1 MAQDSPIYYEP
12 FDPECHDGLFATYA
26 RMHREEPVRQCESG
40 FWTVVKLDDVR
51 TIYNRTD
58 LFSNQPNGSETM
70 RPSVDMENPEI
81 AERLGPVFDAMLLDS
96 SELLSSSVIVGS
108 DPPLHTRIRASVSR
122 AFTRRRIEA
131 LKGFIEEEVARCLEG
146 IDSAATYEVNEDL
159 ASQIPLRV
167 MTRLFDLDP
176 SDDVRFRA
184 WAYAIA
190 SQLNAEDTRGS
201 AAWLETHYKLIS
213 EFAAYFVPLME
224 ERAKNP
230 GTDVLSDIMAEETD
244 ALNASESVLFIL
256 TLLGA
261 GIETTSNLI
270 GNVVVELLRHPDQLE
285 MVLADPSLVDAAIE
299 ESLRYD
305 SPFQFN
311 FRQAKVDV
319 ELSGVTI
326 PAGSVILN
334 MIGAANHD
342 PDHFVDPDTFDIT
355 RKGPNVGFGLGIH
368 FCLGAAL
375 AWMEAQAALRGILP
389 YLRDF
394 ALDEDGIVDRQNLLI
409 WGREKVPLV
418 RRVPA
423 EVVA

>member
-1 MAQDSPIYYEP
+1 MAQHSPIYYEP
-12 FDPECHDGLFATYA
+12 FDPKCRDGLFATYA
-26 RMHREEPVRQCESG
+26 RMHREAPVRQCESG
-40 FWTVVKLDDVR
+40 FWTVVKLNDIR

-70 RPSVDMENPEI
+70 RPSVDMEDPEI
-81 AERLGPVFDAMLLDS
+81 AERLAPVFDSMLLDS
-96 SELLSSSVIVGS
+96 SELLSSSVIVGA
-108 DPPLHTRIRASVSR
+108 DPPLHTRIRASVNR

-131 LKGFIEEEVARCLEG
+131 LKDFVDEEVARCLEG
-146 IDSAATYEVNEDL
+146 IDTAATFEVNDDL

-167 MTRLFDLDP
+167 MTRLFDLDR
-176 SDDVRFRA
+176 SDDVRFRT

-190 SQLNAEDTRGS
+190 SQLNAEDSRGS
-201 AAWLETHYKLIS
+201 AAWLEKHYKLIS
-213 EFAAYFVPLME
+213 DFADYFVPLME
-224 ERAKNP
+224 EREKNP

-256 TLLGA
+256 TLMGA

-270 GNVVVELLRHPDQLE
+270 GNLAVELLRHPDQLE
-285 MVLADPSLVDAAIE
+285 MILADPSLVDAAIE

-326 PAGSVILN
+326 PEGSIILN

-342 PDHFVDPDTFDIT
+342 PDHFVDPDSFDIT
-355 RKGPNVGFGLGIH
+355 RKGTNVGFGLGIH

-375 AWMEAQAALRGILP
+375 ARMEAKAAIRGLLP
-389 YLRDF
+389 HLRDF
-394 ALDEDGIVDRQNLLI
+394 RLDEDGIVDRQNLLI

-423 EVVA
+423 DAIV